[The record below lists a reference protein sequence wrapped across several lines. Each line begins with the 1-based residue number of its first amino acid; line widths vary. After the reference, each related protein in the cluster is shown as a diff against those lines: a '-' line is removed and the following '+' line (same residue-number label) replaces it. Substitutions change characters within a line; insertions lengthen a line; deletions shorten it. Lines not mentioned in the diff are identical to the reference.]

1 MTYNKEAMNTYYLM
15 HSFCP
20 SCGKDD
26 VERTCVGQWFRD
38 SETFKDE
45 NKAMCSCGWVG
56 IVHDLV
62 HAFPPCKTRYV
73 MDATKQEALEAAG
86 WKFGDASDFLGHEL
100 I

>member
-1 MTYNKEAMNTYYLM
+1 MTYNKEANDIYYSM
-15 HSFCP
+15 HSLCP

-26 VERTCVGQWFRD
+26 VERRCIGQWFRD

-62 HAFPPCKTRYV
+62 PNVFPLDLT
-73 MDATKQEALEAAG
+73 QEADTSYNVDNAHIMSLG
-86 WKFGDASDFLGHEL
+86 ICFDAINEKDKK
-100 I
+100 